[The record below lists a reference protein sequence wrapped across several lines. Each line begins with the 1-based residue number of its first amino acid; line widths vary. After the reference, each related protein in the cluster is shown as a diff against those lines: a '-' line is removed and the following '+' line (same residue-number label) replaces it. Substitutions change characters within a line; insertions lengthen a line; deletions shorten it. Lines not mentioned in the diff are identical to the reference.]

1 MSEKKLFLLDGHAL
15 VYRAHFAFINRPL
28 INSKGVNTSA
38 MTGFTRTLWDLM
50 QTHNP
55 SHIAVAFDPS
65 GPTFRHE
72 IYQEYKANREEQ
84 PDDIRTAL
92 PFIKRIVEGFN
103 IPIVMVDTY
112 EADDVIGTLSKQAE
126 KEGFQVFMVTPDKD
140 YAQLVSENIFMYKPS
155 RQGNGVEILGVEEVR
170 EKWGVNEPIQVI
182 DLLALQGDSSDNIP
196 GVPGIGPKTASKLL
210 KEFHTLEG
218 LLANTASLKGKQ
230 KERVE
235 ENVEQAK
242 LSKVLATIDLEV
254 PIQFDAKRYEIEPF
268 NRPVLE
274 EVFKEL
280 EFRSLAKAILGEQ
293 EAAAQPGQQGSLF
306 AVEGASTASITNS
319 KAVIDSGLPAHAI
332 ANHSIE
338 NTAHDY
344 QLVDTAEKRA
354 TLIKELETQSVFC
367 FDTETTSI
375 DANQAELVG
384 ISFSMQKGQAYYV
397 PVPEDQSAA
406 QAIVN
411 EFKPVLENP
420 KIQKIAQNIKYDTL
434 VLKWYGVEIAGA
446 FLDTMIMHY
455 LLEPEMRHN
464 MDYLAET
471 YLSYKPVSIKTLIG
485 KGGKNQLTMR
495 QVPVEKVVD
504 YAAEDADITWQLK
517 AFLYPE
523 LEKNKDL
530 MKLYNEMEEPL
541 IKVLTE
547 MEFEGVRLDVDFL
560 DEYSKE
566 LETKVAEAKAKIY
579 ELAGVKFNIAS
590 PKQVGEVLFEK
601 LNLPYRWRKTSSG
614 QYSTNE
620 EKLTELS
627 VDFPIVKDILRHRGL
642 TKLKSTYV
650 DALPRMVNPKTGRIH
665 TSYNQA
671 LAATGRL
678 SSNNPNLQN
687 IPIRTPEGAKV
698 RKAFIPR
705 DDNHVLLA
713 ADYSQIELRLIA
725 EIAQD
730 KAMLEAFQEGKDIH
744 SATAAKVF
752 EVPYEEV
759 TKVQRYRAKTVNFS
773 IVYGAGA
780 TNLSRQLDITRNEAK
795 HLIDQYFKQYQG
807 LQRYMADIVA
817 EARENGYVS
826 TLMGRR
832 RYIRDINSKSSLM
845 RSNAERIA
853 VNTPVQGSAADMIKV
868 AMIHILE
875 ALQTMQLKTK
885 MILQVH
891 DELVFDVPK
900 EELAIVKPMIE
911 EKMRNAMPSLSVPIL
926 VGMDE
931 GANWLEAH

>member
-50 QTHNP
+50 HSQNP
-55 SHIAVAFDPS
+55 THIAVAFDPS
-65 GPTFRHE
+65 GPVFRHE
-72 IYQEYKANREEQ
+72 IYQEYKANREET
-84 PDDIRTAL
+84 PDDIRVAL
-92 PFIKRIVEGFN
+92 PFIKKIVEGFN
-103 IPIVMVDTY
+103 IPIVMVDNY

-155 RQGNGVEILGVEEVR
+155 RQGNGVEILGVPEVR

-182 DLLALQGDSSDNIP
+182 DLLALQGDASDNIP

-210 KEFHTLEG
+210 KQFHSLEG
-218 LLANTASLKGKQ
+218 LLDNTDALKGKQ

-268 NRPVLE
+268 NRGILE

-280 EFRSLAKAILGEQ
+280 EFRSLAKSILGVQ
-293 EAAAQPGQQGSLF
+293 DAPAQPGQQGSLF
-306 AVEGASTASITNS
+306 GPAAGSTPVDTSHAIQ
-319 KAVIDSGLPAHAI
+319 DSGLPAHAI
-332 ANHSIE
+332 ASYSIE
-338 NTAHDY
+338 NTEHDY
-344 QLVDTAEKRA
+344 QLVDTPEKRA
-354 TLIKELETQSVFC
+354 DLIKKLANQSVFC
-367 FDTETTSI
+367 FDTETTSV

-384 ISFSMQKGQAYYV
+384 IAFAMEKGAAFYV
-397 PVPEDQSAA
+397 PIPEDTTEAKA
-406 QAIVN
+406 VVH
-411 EFKPVLENP
+411 EFKTILENP
-420 KIQKIAQNIKYDTL
+420 AIQKVAQNIKYDAL
-434 VLKWYGVEIAGA
+434 VLKWYGVEIAGP

-455 LLEPEMRHN
+455 LLEPEMRHG

-471 YLSYKPVSIKTLIG
+471 YLSYKPISIKTLIG

-495 QVPVEKVVD
+495 QVPVQKVVD
-504 YAAEDADITWQLK
+504 YASEDADITWQLK
-517 AFLYPE
+517 DFLYPE
-523 LEKNKDL
+523 LEKKEAL

-541 IKVLTE
+541 VKVLTA
-547 MEFEGVRLDVDFL
+547 MEFEGINLNVAFL
-560 DEYSKE
+560 EKYSEE
-566 LETKVAEAKAKIY
+566 LGTQIKAFEDKIY
-579 ELAGVKFNIAS
+579 ETAGVKFNIAS

-627 VDFPIVKDILRHRGL
+627 VDFPIVKDILRYRGL

-687 IPIRTPEGAKV
+687 IPIRTPEGAKI

-705 DDNHVLLA
+705 DENHVLLA

-725 EIAQD
+725 EIAKDQ
-730 KAMLEAFQEGKDIH
+730 AMLEAFQEGKDIH

-759 TKVQRYRAKTVNFS
+759 TKVHRYRAKTVNFS

-780 TNLSRQLDITRNEAK
+780 TNLSRQLDISRNEAK
-795 HLIDQYFKQYQG
+795 QLIDQYFKQYQG
-807 LQRYMADIVA
+807 LQRYMSEIVV

-868 AMIHILE
+868 AMINILQVLE
-875 ALQTMQLKTK
+875 EKQLKTK
-885 MILQVH
+885 MLLQVH

-900 EELAIVKPMIE
+900 DELAIVKPIIE
-911 EKMRNAMPSLSVPIL
+911 EKMRNAMPGLNVPIL